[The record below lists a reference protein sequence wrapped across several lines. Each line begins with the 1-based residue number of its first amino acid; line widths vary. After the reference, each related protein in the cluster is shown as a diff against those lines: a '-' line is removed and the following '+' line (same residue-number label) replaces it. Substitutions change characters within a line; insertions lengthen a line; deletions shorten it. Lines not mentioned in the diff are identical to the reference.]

1 MHDKIFITGIGTN
14 VGKTVVS
21 AVLCEALQADYWK
34 PVQSGT
40 EEGRDVDTVR
50 LLISNTKTVF
60 HTSAY
65 ELKLPASPNIAASAE
80 NTVVEL
86 EKLKIPK
93 TENRLII
100 EGAGG
105 LLVPL
110 THEKTYLDFVTANK
124 LSVVVVISSYLG
136 CINHTLLTFEVLQK
150 HNVPVRFAVLNG
162 TFDEEVKKTLLRF
175 VNVPFITIVQSE
187 SVTKDFIKQEAG
199 NNCQWLID
207 NG

>member
-1 MHDKIFITGIGTN
+1 MNATFITGIGTN

-21 AVLCEALQADYWK
+21 AVFCEALQADYWK

-40 EEGRDVDTVR
+40 EEGCDIDTVR
-50 LLISNTKTVF
+50 ALVSNAKTVF
-60 HTSAY
+60 HASAY

-80 NTVVEL
+80 NVIIEP

-93 TENRLII
+93 TENHLII

-110 THEKTYLDFVTANK
+110 TNEKTYLDFVISNR

-150 HNVPVRFAVLNG
+150 YNVPVRFAVLNG
-162 TFDEEVKKTLLRF
+162 TFDEEVEKTLLNF
-175 VNVPFITIVQSE
+175 INVPIISISQSE
-187 SVTKDFIKQEAG
+187 ALTKEFIKREAEKALQQLPTF
-199 NNCQWLID
+199 N
-207 NG
+207 

>member
-1 MHDKIFITGIGTN
+1 MNATFITGIGTN

-40 EEGRDVDTVR
+40 EEVRDIDTVR
-50 LLISNTKTVF
+50 ALASNAKTVF
-60 HTSAY
+60 HASAY

-80 NTVVEL
+80 NVIIEP

-93 TENRLII
+93 TENHLII

-110 THEKTYLDFVTANK
+110 TNEKTYLDFVISNR

-150 HNVPVRFAVLNG
+150 YNVPVRFAVLNG
-162 TFDEEVKKTLLRF
+162 TFDEEVEKTLLNF
-175 VNVPFITIVQSE
+175 INVPIISISQSE
-187 SVTKDFIKQEAG
+187 ALTKEFIKREAEKALQQLPTF
-199 NNCQWLID
+199 N
-207 NG
+207 